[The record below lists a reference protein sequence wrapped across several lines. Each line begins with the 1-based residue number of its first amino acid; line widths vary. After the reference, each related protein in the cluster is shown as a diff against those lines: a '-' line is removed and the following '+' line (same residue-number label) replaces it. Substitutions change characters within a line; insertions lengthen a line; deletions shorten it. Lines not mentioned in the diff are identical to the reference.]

1 MLAAIEAG
9 GISFDAPEGTVS
21 ITGSNHHLVK
31 PVRIGAVGEDG
42 LIYEVYATD
51 APVEPDPYLE
61 TYDWAVAAGI
71 KPLE

>member
-1 MLAAIEAG
+1 MERVG
-9 GISFDAPEGTVS
+9 
-21 ITGSNHHLVK
+21 
-31 PVRIGAVGEDG
+31 IGAVGEDG